1 MAQDT
6 RYLQQRRQTW
16 FVVVEVPPSLRA
28 KLGRRVKRTLRTRD
42 VNVARARRWRV
53 VADIQAQFEAARRG
67 VKGDPLRLEALALR
81 EALTEETRRA
91 DRAEDGIDWD
101 DPEAPSIY
109 ENTRTD
115 NLLRDQIGERA
126 MEIGRQQGSGVAQTF
141 FGIAVGDITPLETYV
156 EDWLREGG
164 MKGSL
169 TERTKFEHRRAVRDL
184 VGWLAK
190 QHLGASIEVVTRRVA
205 GRFVSE
211 YLLPS
216 GRHPRTISKTISTLS
231 SYWKWLRRR
240 GYVADEGRNPWAEQ
254 APSRSSGAS
263 SNSEEERDFTDAEL
277 LLLLAH
283 PPTGALAEFMRVA
296 ALTGMRREEIGQLRL
311 ADCAGGVF
319 IVQQGK
325 TAAARRRVPI
335 HSELAALVAR
345 RSKGKMTDAFL
356 FHELRSQNS
365 ERTDPIGKVFTRY
378 RRSLGIQFGTGRRS
392 LVTFHSFRRWFITR
406 AVNAGQPPHIVSL
419 LVGHK
424 EGRKGMT
431 LGRYW
436 QGAEDD
442 ALRACVEAVKLPTQA
457 PIAVPSG
464 PLQSAA

>member
-6 RYLQQRRQTW
+6 RYLQLRRQTW
-16 FVVVEVPPSLRA
+16 FVVVEVPPSLRG
-28 KLGRRVKRTLRTRD
+28 KLGRRIKRTLRTRD
-42 VNVARARRWRV
+42 ISLARARRWQA
-53 VADIQAQFEAARRG
+53 VADIQAQFEVARRR
-67 VKGDPLRLEALALR
+67 VQGDPQWLEALELR
-81 EALTEETRRA
+81 RILVEETRRS
-91 DRAEDGIDWD
+91 DRAGDDINWDDWD
-101 DPEAPSIY
+101 DPEDLSRY
-109 ENTRTD
+109 EDSRTD
-115 NLLRDQIGERA
+115 NILRDHIAARA
-126 MEIGRQQGSGVAQTF
+126 TEIERQQGNAAAQNF
-141 FGIAVGDITPLETYV
+141 FGIAVGDITPLGTYV

-169 TERTKFEHRRAVRDL
+169 TERTKVEHRRAVRDL

-190 QHLGASIEVVTRRVA
+190 QQLGAGIEVVTRRVA

-211 YLLPS
+211 HLLPS
-216 GRHPRTISKTISTLS
+216 GRHVRTISKTISTLS

-240 GYVADEGRNPWAEQ
+240 GYVSDEGRNPWAEQ

-263 SNSEEERDFTDAEL
+263 SAEEERDFTDAEMVR
-277 LLLLAH
+277 LLAS
-283 PPTGALAEFMRVA
+283 PANETLAEFMRVA
-296 ALTGMRREEIGQLRL
+296 ALTGMRREEIGQLRI

-319 IVQQGK
+319 IVQRGK

-345 RSKGKMTDAFL
+345 RSKGEAMDAFL

-365 ERTDPIGKVFTRY
+365 ERTDPIGKLFTRY
-378 RRSLGIQFGTGRRS
+378 RRSLGIQDGTGRRS

-419 LVGHK
+419 VVGHK
-424 EGRKGMT
+424 EGRK

-442 ALRACVEAVKLPTQA
+442 ALRVCVEAVKLPRYPA
-457 PIAVPSG
+457 IATG
-464 PLQSAA
+464 DAR

>member
-1 MAQDT
+1 
-6 RYLQQRRQTW
+6 
-16 FVVVEVPPSLRA
+16 VP
-28 KLGRRVKRTLRTRD
+28 
-42 VNVARARRWRV
+42 
-53 VADIQAQFEAARRG
+53 
-67 VKGDPLRLEALALR
+67 RL
-81 EALTEETRRA
+81 
-91 DRAEDGIDWD
+91 
-101 DPEAPSIY
+101 
-109 ENTRTD
+109 
-115 NLLRDQIGERA
+115 
-126 MEIGRQQGSGVAQTF
+126 
-141 FGIAVGDITPLETYV
+141 
-156 EDWLREGG
+156 
-164 MKGSL
+164 
-169 TERTKFEHRRAVRDL
+169 
-184 VGWLAK
+184 
-190 QHLGASIEVVTRRVA
+190 
-205 GRFVSE
+205 
-211 YLLPS
+211 
-216 GRHPRTISKTISTLS
+216 
-231 SYWKWLRRR
+231 
-240 GYVADEGRNPWAEQ
+240 
-254 APSRSSGAS
+254 
-263 SNSEEERDFTDAEL
+263 
-277 LLLLAH
+277 
-283 PPTGALAEFMRVA
+283 ALAEFMRVA